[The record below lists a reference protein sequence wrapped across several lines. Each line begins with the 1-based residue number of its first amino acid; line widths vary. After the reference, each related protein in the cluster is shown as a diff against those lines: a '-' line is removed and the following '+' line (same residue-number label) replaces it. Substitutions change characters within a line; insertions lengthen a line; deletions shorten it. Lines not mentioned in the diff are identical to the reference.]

1 MLYGSPWT
9 NVCNVGGGQPLNTS
23 VVRGILSRNIVQVFK
38 GESTFESCT
47 CFYWNLWI
55 YVTENDFFILTTHI
69 KSNKKNSLIVKQA
82 IFLYVNQAQIL
93 SWNQPVLSNEGK
105 VSC

>member
-1 MLYGSPWT
+1 MLYDSPWT

-69 KSNKKNSLIVKQA
+69 KSNKKKVWLWNKQFSFMLIKLKS
-82 IFLYVNQAQIL
+82 FPGTNQY
-93 SWNQPVLSNEGK
+93 
-105 VSC
+105 